1 MIIGINGYAGVGKD
15 TVGEIIKKLQPGE
28 QWEIKKFAGK
38 LKTIASILTN
48 IPVENFEDQQFK
60 KLELDPM
67 WSDHGIPMTVRDF
80 LQKLGT
86 DGLRNGLHPNTW
98 VNALMADYT
107 AQPNKAVADFL
118 AAEGLPA
125 SMNAGEKEYPNW
137 IITDCRFPNEA
148 RAIKNAG
155 GVIVRVNRDGYRAIN
170 AHPSEVALDKWSYD
184 YVIDNDG
191 SVEDL
196 KKNVKEL
203 LKKIYEITPH

>member
-1 MIIGINGYAGVGKD
+1 MIIGVNGYALSGKD
-15 TVGEIIKKLQPGE
+15 TVGQLIQQLDPDGS
-28 QWEIKKFAGK
+28 WEIKKFAGK

-98 VNALMADYT
+98 VNALMADY
-107 AQPNKAVADFL
+107 VA
-118 AAEGLPA
+118 
-125 SMNAGEKEYPNW
+125 EKLCDCKKECRCIFKYPNW

-148 RAIKNAG
+148 YAIKNAG
-155 GVIVRVNRDGYRAIN
+155 GIIIRIDRPGITAIN
-170 AHPSEVALDKWSYD
+170 DHPSEVALDKWEFNYRIS
-184 YVIDNDG
+184 NDG
-191 SVEDL
+191 TINKLKNEVE
-196 KKNVKEL
+196 
-203 LKKIYEITPH
+203 KILINEKTIAYA

>member
-1 MIIGINGYAGVGKD
+1 MAIIGVNGYAGSGKD
-15 TVGEIIKKLQPGE
+15 TVGEIIQQLQPRN

-98 VNALMADYT
+98 VNALMADY
-107 AQPNKAVADFL
+107 VA
-118 AAEGLPA
+118 
-125 SMNAGEKEYPNW
+125 EKLCDCKKECRCIFKYPNW

-148 RAIKNAG
+148 HAIKKQG
-155 GVIVRVNRDGYRAIN
+155 GIIVRINREGYKAIN

-203 LKKIYEITPH
+203 LKKIYETTPH